1 MQVIRRLF
9 GELAVDAWKRIAQ
22 IEGTLD
28 LRRQQLA
35 STIEKGSDKVAVYK
49 RTVDSLEKAIG
60 GIRFEARQFEES
72 GVWIALIGA
81 AALLTVKG
89 LHVLHCI

>member
-1 MQVIRRLF
+1 MF

-22 IEGTLD
+22 IEGTFD
-28 LRRQQLA
+28 LRRQQFA
-35 STIEKGSDKVAVYK
+35 FAIEKGSDKVAVCK

-60 GIRFEARQFEES
+60 GIRLEAQQFEES
-72 GVWIALIGA
+72 GIWIALIGA

-89 LHVLHCI
+89 LYVLHCI